1 MLESELIKLE
11 NEIYDKQLN
20 IEVIMDKNFQ
30 KNIKEKM
37 IKKYEEKFKEKNDKE
52 LLNNIINS
60 QTQKI
65 DKNTLFSVVNKY
77 KDENDI
83 KEQKVKEVQK
93 LFEKKDLKT
102 ILKEKTFKSK
112 LNNIIL
118 GIQMTSK
125 AKSEKFKIDIKNK
138 KYNKKTI
145 CENIILYHEKLKYL
159 HSYQKQIKNKLY
171 MHYLSILKEGK
182 DTRDEGLAWV
192 IAEIFNLGKKVLMS
206 YMPRYLDEKCV
217 LYLFLKAHLM
227 LKINYIEKKIN
238 ESKKNF
244 IQKGLIK
251 TKHKKEIKNI
261 KAINALNMIKK
272 KFFKN
277 NSDITNDKITNI
289 EEERNSLN
297 STAINNYK
305 SSALLLKEMKR
316 RLSRSSSLLLKE
328 KPFDYLDDQY
338 DLEYNNNINNN
349 IKFNYS
355 NKNSLKKHQQISFD
369 EYIAYN
375 NEIVKLKKLKE
386 ILREEEMKRIFYEFH
401 RNKYSIKYNIDKNN
415 VLSALIGEENISS
428 ESFIQ
433 NKIERQL
440 NEEILRTRLYR
451 KNDHI
456 KNIAFINNSFRF
468 NRDNNSFLKSNTNL
482 KSMYNNNISFF

>member
-1 MLESELIKLE
+1 M
-11 NEIYDKQLN
+11 
-20 IEVIMDKNFQ
+20 
-30 KNIKEKM
+30 IKE
-37 IKKYEEKFKEKNDKE
+37 
-52 LLNNIINS
+52 
-60 QTQKI
+60 
-65 DKNTLFSVVNKY
+65 
-77 KDENDI
+77 
-83 KEQKVKEVQK
+83 
-93 LFEKKDLKT
+93 
-102 ILKEKTFKSK
+102 
-112 LNNIIL
+112 
-118 GIQMTSK
+118 
-125 AKSEKFKIDIKNK
+125 
-138 KYNKKTI
+138 
-145 CENIILYHEKLKYL
+145 
-159 HSYQKQIKNKLY
+159 
-171 MHYLSILKEGK
+171 
-182 DTRDEGLAWV
+182 
-192 IAEIFNLGKKVLMS
+192 
-206 YMPRYLDEKCV
+206 
-217 LYLFLKAHLM
+217 
-227 LKINYIEKKIN
+227 
-238 ESKKNF
+238 
-244 IQKGLIK
+244 
-251 TKHKKEIKNI
+251 
-261 KAINALNMIKK
+261 

-433 NKIERQL
+433 NKKERQL

-468 NRDNNSFLKSNTNL
+468 NGDNNSFLKSNTNL